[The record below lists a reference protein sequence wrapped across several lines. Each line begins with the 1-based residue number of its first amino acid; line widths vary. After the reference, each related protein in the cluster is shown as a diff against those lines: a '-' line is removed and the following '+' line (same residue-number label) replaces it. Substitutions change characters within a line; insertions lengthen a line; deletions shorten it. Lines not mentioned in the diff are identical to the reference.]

1 MSNTDL
7 SSIRSVPFDREK
19 YITLL
24 QTEGLHPAL
33 TALHK
38 DMEEW
43 EREAFEDG
51 KGFQPQ
57 LWEDLKLIRNFSRDL
72 WNTARGDQPR
82 Q

>member
-1 MSNTDL
+1 MSQHEL
-7 SSIRSVPFDREK
+7 SSIRTVPFDREK
-19 YITLL
+19 YMGILHS
-24 QTEGLHPAL
+24 EGLHPAL
-33 TALHK
+33 TALHH
-38 DMEEW
+38 DLEQW

-82 Q
+82 T